1 VCRKERLERV
11 QCKYTTSNGTVITVR
26 ARSHS
31 LTNGKIRSVK
41 RYTAA
46 TIDWLAVY
54 DVTTE
59 RCYYVPATELGD
71 GMDMLN
77 SDWWRLATTN
87 VDAYGSRAH
96 TSRSDGASRIR
107 TGGLVGASDALYQ
120 LSYGPAGLEW

>member
-41 RYTAA
+41 RYTTA

-77 SDWWRLATTN
+77 LRLVAARN
-87 VDAYGSRAH
+87 NQR
-96 TSRSDGASRIR
+96 RRIR
-107 TGGLVGASDALYQ
+107 FAS
-120 LSYGPAGLEW
+120 SYLEI